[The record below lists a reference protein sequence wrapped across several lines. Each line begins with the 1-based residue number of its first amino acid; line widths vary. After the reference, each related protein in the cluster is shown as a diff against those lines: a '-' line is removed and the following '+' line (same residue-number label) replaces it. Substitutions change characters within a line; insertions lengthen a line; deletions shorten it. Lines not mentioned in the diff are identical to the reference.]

1 MTPLWWENL
10 SRAVSGDV
18 APKEALDNLAG
29 DLDSIMSRLAR
40 ANVFDTYAPHLNE
53 ERDPQYWL
61 DQPGSPKAKL
71 DDEMPQGTTVPYD
84 EMMEAWM
91 SAGSHE

>member
-1 MTPLWWENL
+1 M
-10 SRAVSGDV
+10 
-18 APKEALDNLAG
+18 
-29 DLDSIMSRLAR
+29 
-40 ANVFDTYAPHLNE
+40 PHLNE